1 MGFQFA
7 HVETYSRSGGRSGK
21 LTIAE
26 IIAEARRSP
35 EASLHVENPKA
46 PIPVFGCDFDEL
58 VRRHDAII
66 NHAQET
72 LANGKKRAVR
82 KDTGSLFTCVLSHP
96 ATPDECRN
104 DTDVKAAVEAWARDS
119 VKWLRHDLKARGG
132 TLETVIMHVDEA
144 HVHLHAYGLHSS
156 GHADRLHP
164 GKVSKKRA
172 VEAAVA
178 DGQEKK
184 TANAMGDKAY
194 VEAMRAWQD
203 SYSTDV
209 GLLHGL
215 TRLGPARRRL
225 TRVEWMVEKA
235 AARSVQQAQTMA
247 AAAMKAARA
256 ADVNRK
262 QHETTAQ
269 KTVADAK
276 LEAKSIVQDAQNE
289 SDSLVASADAEVRK
303 IRSLANWFRNF
314 WDALRRSSIR
324 KALWKEVLPL
334 IDRER
339 KRATDAENRLQ
350 NEIRRRAS
358 VETRL
363 SNSAQSMQAI
373 ISDRDQLRRQRDRPL
388 RPDGKRF
395 EPNGPKIR

>member
-7 HVETYSRSGGRSGK
+7 HIETYSRSGGRSGK

-26 IIAEARRSP
+26 IIAETRRSP

-66 NHAQET
+66 NQAQET

-104 DTDVKAAVEAWARDS
+104 DTDVKAAVEAWAWDS

-132 TLETVIMHVDEA
+132 TLETVIMHIDEA

-203 SYSTDV
+203 SYSEKV
-209 GLLHGL
+209 GLSHGL

-225 TRVEWMVEKA
+225 SRAEWMVEKA
-235 AARSVQQAQTMA
+235 AAKSVRQAQTMA
-247 AAAMKAARA
+247 ATAMKAAQA

-262 QHETTAQ
+262 QHETAAQMTVSTAEQ
-269 KTVADAK
+269 QART
-276 LEAKSIVQDAQNE
+276 IVQDAQHE
-289 SDSLVASADAEVRK
+289 SYMLVANADAQIRKVRS
-303 IRSLANWFRNF
+303 IANWLRIF
-314 WDALRRSSIR
+314 WDGLRISSIR
-324 KALWKEVLPL
+324 KSLWKEMHP
-334 IDRER
+334 IIEDER
-339 KRATDAENRLQ
+339 KRVVDVQNRLQ
-350 NEIRRRAS
+350 NEIRRRTS
-358 VETRL
+358 VETSL
-363 SNSAQSMQAI
+363 SNTNLSMQAI
-373 ISDRDQLRRQRDRPL
+373 IRERDHLRRQRDRL
-388 RPDGKRF
+388 LHIDDERF
-395 EPNGPKIR
+395 EANGPKIR

>member
-46 PIPVFGCDFDEL
+46 HIHVFGCDFDEL

-72 LANGKKRAVR
+72 LANGKTRAVR

-119 VKWLRHDLKARGG
+119 VKWLRHDLETRGG
-132 TLETVIMHVDEA
+132 TLETVIMHLDET
-144 HVHLHAYGLHSS
+144 HVHLHAYGLHPS
-156 GHADRLHP
+156 GNADRLHP
-164 GKVSKKRA
+164 GKVFKKKA
-172 VEAAVA
+172 VEAAIA

-194 VEAMRAWQD
+194 VETMRIWQD

-209 GLLHGL
+209 GLPHGL

-225 TRVEWMVEKA
+225 TRAEWMVEKA
-235 AARSVQQAQTMA
+235 AAKSVQQAQTMA
-247 AAAMKAARA
+247 ATAMKAARA

-269 KTVADAK
+269 KTVANAK
-276 LEAKSIVQDAQNE
+276 VEAKSIVQDAQYQ
-289 SDSLVASADAEVRK
+289 SDKLVARVDAEIRK
-303 IRSLANWFRNF
+303 ARSIANWLRNF
-314 WDALRRSSIR
+314 WDGLRISSIR
-324 KALWKEVLPL
+324 KSLWNELLP
-334 IDRER
+334 IIEGER
-339 KRATDAENRLQ
+339 KRTTDAENRLQ
-350 NEIRRRAS
+350 NEIRRRTS

-363 SNSAQSMQAI
+363 SNTTQSMQAI
-373 ISDRDQLRRQRDRPL
+373 RSDRDQLRRQRDRL
-388 RPDGKRF
+388 LHVEDERF
-395 EPNGPKIR
+395 EANGPKIG

>member
-7 HVETYSRSGGRSGK
+7 HIETYSRSGGRSGK
-21 LTIAE
+21 LNIAE

-35 EASLHVENPKA
+35 EASLHVERPKA
-46 PIPVFGCDFDEL
+46 PVLVFGCDFDEL
-58 VRRHDAII
+58 LRRHDTMIEQ
-66 NHAQET
+66 AQET
-72 LANGKKRAVR
+72 LANGKKRAIR

-96 ATPDECRN
+96 ATPEECRN
-104 DTDVKAAVEAWARDS
+104 NPDIKVAVEAWVKDS
-119 VKWLRHDLKARGG
+119 VKWLHHDLGARRG

-144 HVHLHAYGLHSS
+144 HVHLHAYGFHSS

-164 GKVSKKRA
+164 GKAAKKQA

-178 DGQEKK
+178 NGLEKK
-184 TANAMGDKAY
+184 TANAIGDKAY
-194 VEAMRAWQD
+194 VSAMRKWQD

-225 TRVEWMVEKA
+225 TRAEWMVEKA
-235 AARSVQQAQTMA
+235 AAKSVQQAQTMA

-276 LEAKSIVQDAQNE
+276 LEAKSIVQDAQHE
-289 SDSLVASADAEVRK
+289 SDRLVASADAEVRK
-303 IRSLANWFRNF
+303 IRSLATWVRMF
-314 WDALRRSSIR
+314 WDTLRISSIR
-324 KALWKEVLPL
+324 KSLWKEVLPL
-334 IDRER
+334 IEGER
-339 KRATDAENRLQ
+339 KRAADADNRLQ
-350 NEIRRRAS
+350 NEIRRRTSA
-358 VETRL
+358 ETRL
-363 SNSAQSMQAI
+363 SNTTQSMQAV
-373 ISDRDQLRRQRDRPL
+373 ISDRDQLRRQRDRL
-388 RPDGKRF
+388 LHPDGKRF
-395 EPNGPKIR
+395 EANGPKIR

>member
-35 EASLHVENPKA
+35 EASLHVENPKT

-66 NHAQET
+66 NQAQET
-72 LANGKKRAVR
+72 LTNGKKRAVR

-119 VKWLRHDLKARGG
+119 VKWLHHDLETRGG

-172 VEAAVA
+172 MKAAVA

-184 TANAMGDKAY
+184 IANAMGDKAY
-194 VEAMRAWQD
+194 VEAMRTWQD
-203 SYSTDV
+203 SYSTAV
-209 GLLHGL
+209 GLPHGL

-225 TRVEWMVEKA
+225 SRAEWMMEKA
-235 AARSVQQAQTMA
+235 AAKNVKQANTMA
-247 AAAMKAARA
+247 AASMQAAKTA
-256 ADVNRK
+256 ENKRK
-262 QHETTAQ
+262 QHETAAL
-269 KTVADAK
+269 KSIADA
-276 LEAKSIVQDAQNE
+276 ERQADAIVQDAQHE
-289 SDSLVASADAEVRK
+289 SYMLVANADAQIRKVRS
-303 IRSLANWFRNF
+303 IANWLRTF
-314 WDALRRSSIR
+314 WDGLRISSIR
-324 KALWKEVLPL
+324 KALWKEVLPV
-334 IDRER
+334 IEGER
-339 KRATDAENRLQ
+339 KRTADAENRLQ
-350 NEIRRRAS
+350 NEIRHRAFA
-358 VETRL
+358 ETKL
-363 SNSAQSMQAI
+363 SNINHTVLALTSE
-373 ISDRDQLRRQRDRPL
+373 RDQLRRQRDRL
-388 RPDGKRF
+388 LHVDDDRF
-395 EPNGPKIR
+395 EANSPKVR

>member
-7 HVETYSRSGGRSGK
+7 HIETYSRSGGRSGK

-35 EASLHVENPKA
+35 EASLHVENPKN
-46 PIPVFGCDFDEL
+46 PVPVFGCDFDEL
-58 VRRHDAII
+58 LRRHDIMI
-66 NHAQET
+66 EQAQEV

-96 ATPDECRN
+96 VTPDECRN
-104 DTDVKAAVEAWARDS
+104 DTDVKTAVEAWARDS
-119 VKWLRHDLKARGG
+119 VKWLRHDLEARGG
-132 TLETVIMHVDEA
+132 TLETVIMHLDET

-164 GKVSKKRA
+164 GKVFKKQA
-172 VEAAVA
+172 VEAAIA

-194 VEAMRAWQD
+194 VEAMRTWQD

-209 GLLHGL
+209 GLPHGL

-225 TRVEWMVEKA
+225 TRAEWMVEKA
-235 AARSVQQAQTMA
+235 VAKSVQQAQTMA
-247 AAAMKAARA
+247 ATAMKAART

-276 LEAKSIVQDAQNE
+276 LEAKSIVQDALHC
-289 SDSLVASADAEVRK
+289 SDKLVARADAEMRK
-303 IRSLANWFRNF
+303 ARSVANWVRNF
-314 WDALRRSSIR
+314 WDGLRISSIR
-324 KALWKEVLPL
+324 KSLWKEAQP
-334 IDRER
+334 IIEGER

-350 NEIRRRAS
+350 NEIRRRTS

-373 ISDRDQLRRQRDRPL
+373 ISDRDQLRRQRDRL
-388 RPDGKRF
+388 LHANDERF
-395 EPNGPKIR
+395 EANGPKIR